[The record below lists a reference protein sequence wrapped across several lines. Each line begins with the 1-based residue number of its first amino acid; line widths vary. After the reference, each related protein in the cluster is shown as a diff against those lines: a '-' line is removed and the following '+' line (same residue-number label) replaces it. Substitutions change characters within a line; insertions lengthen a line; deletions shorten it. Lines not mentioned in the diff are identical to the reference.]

1 MEYQRSLF
9 IRLAEP
15 LLEGFAWGKGAMESE
30 DENHL
35 DNLEKYAETYLTAE
49 LVKDLSA
56 LNIAKV
62 GVDFV
67 QQVDG
72 FVDQHKNLES
82 IREFLVDLA
91 ILQVLDSGKEDPNFL
106 ESKTWNQVE
115 EETEDRGSE
124 LINLMIYVRDCV
136 WSELKPNLEDFL
148 HEFLLVEEDDYQDE
162 FTIYEPMI
170 KAQEM
175 IDGDLDELIMKGNG
189 QKDDM
194 EELFTPSMAFFVK
207 AERKPGKMLMSILK
221 GSNLAEIHAGIYRL
235 ISMAGTV
242 FNKTEA

>member
-30 DENHL
+30 DENPL
-35 DNLEKYAETYLTAE
+35 ENLSQYAEAYLTAD
-49 LVKDLSA
+49 LVKDLND
-56 LNIAKV
+56 LNDPKV
-62 GVDFV
+62 GADFIKKVDA
-67 QQVDG
+67 
-72 FVDQHKNLES
+72 FVDQHKYLES

-91 ILQVLDSGKEDPNFL
+91 ILQVLDSGKEDPDFL
-106 ESKTWNQVE
+106 EGTVWNQVE

-124 LINLMIYVRDCV
+124 LINLMIYIRDCV
-136 WSELKPNLEDFL
+136 WSEMKPSLEDFL

-162 FTIYEPMI
+162 FAIYEPMI

-175 IDGDLDELIMKGNG
+175 IDGDFHLLIEKGNE

-194 EELFTPSMAFFVK
+194 EELFTPSMIFFIK
-207 AERKPGKMLMSILK
+207 PERKAGKFTTGILK
-221 GSNLAEIHAGIYRL
+221 GSNLAEIHTGIYRL
-235 ISMAGTV
+235 ISMAGAV
-242 FNKTEA
+242 FQKVEE